1 MTDNAISDQYSTG
14 LSRRHIERALA
25 SQGLDLD
32 HITPADLAAL
42 EDFHT
47 MGRIATGRLIDLLEI
62 TTETRVLDAGSGIGG
77 SARFIADRYG
87 CAVTA
92 VDLTEEYCG
101 INSWLNQ
108 LVGLSRQI
116 AVHHADVTDLPFSD
130 GSFDVAVSQHVQM
143 NVVDKGRLYREARRV
158 LVERGRLGLWDI
170 TRGGG
175 GDLDFPLPW
184 ADAPDVSH
192 VVTAERLAGFIEAS
206 GFAIEHWVDLSDEAA
221 ALMHYLLTV
230 SPSPLGLHVFVAD
243 FAEKARNL
251 TDALA
256 DGRLRVIQGVARAI
270 A

>member
-1 MTDNAISDQYSTG
+1 MTHNVISDQYSTG
-14 LSRRHIERALA
+14 LSRRHIEQALA
-25 SQGLDLD
+25 SEGMDLD
-32 HITPADLAAL
+32 HIAPADLATL

-47 MGRIATGRLIDLLEI
+47 MGRIATGELVDLLEI
-62 TTETRVLDAGSGIGG
+62 TTETRILDAGSGIGG

-101 INSWLNQ
+101 INSWLNG
-108 LVGLSRQI
+108 LVGLGSQI
-116 AVHHADVTDLPFSD
+116 AVHQADVTDLPFSD

-158 LVERGRLGLWDI
+158 LVEGGRLGVWDI

-175 GDLDFPLPW
+175 GDPDFPLPW
-184 ADAPDVSH
+184 ADAPGVSH
-192 VVTAERLAGFIEAS
+192 LVTPERLAGFIESS

-221 ALMHYLLTV
+221 PLMQSLLTM
-230 SPSPLGLHVFVAD
+230 SAHPLGLHVFVAD

-251 TDALA
+251 TDAIS
-256 DGRLRVIQGVARAI
+256 DGRLRVIRGVARAI

>member
-1 MTDNAISDQYSTG
+1 MTDNVISDQYSTG
-14 LSRRHIERALA
+14 LSRRHIEQALA

-116 AVHHADVTDLPFSD
+116 AVHHADVTNLPFSD

-143 NVVDKGRLYREARRV
+143 NVVDKGRLY
-158 LVERGRLGLWDI
+158 
-170 TRGGG
+170 
-175 GDLDFPLPW
+175 
-184 ADAPDVSH
+184 
-192 VVTAERLAGFIEAS
+192 
-206 GFAIEHWVDLSDEAA
+206 
-221 ALMHYLLTV
+221 
-230 SPSPLGLHVFVAD
+230 
-243 FAEKARNL
+243 
-251 TDALA
+251 
-256 DGRLRVIQGVARAI
+256 
-270 A
+270 